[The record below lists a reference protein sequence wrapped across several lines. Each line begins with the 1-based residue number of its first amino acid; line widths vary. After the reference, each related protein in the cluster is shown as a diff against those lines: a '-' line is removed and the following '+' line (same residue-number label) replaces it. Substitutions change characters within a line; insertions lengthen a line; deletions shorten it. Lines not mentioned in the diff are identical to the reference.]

1 MSISIRQCSLGVAIV
16 VMTACNIPA
25 SMAQGAAA
33 FPSRTVTLV
42 SPYPPGGGADGDGR
56 VWSQKLTEI
65 WGKPVVVDYKA
76 GGGSTIGT
84 NYVVKAPP
92 DGHTLLLITAGF
104 TVTAVMHPDLPYDP
118 VKDLA
123 PVSLTHKR
131 AALFVAHPSMPF
143 KTFPEFVAHAKANPE
158 KLNFGTTGAGSIY
171 HLLGAWLNNSAG
183 IKTTLVHYK
192 GSGPMLVDIVAGRT
206 QVAPTTF
213 LTGWPFVASGK
224 LRALATISMER
235 SHIAP
240 DLKTVAEQGI
250 ADFDYSS
257 WGGILAPAGV
267 PAPILDKI
275 SGQFAAFA
283 KDPATIEQYKKT
295 GAILVGNS
303 PAEFRKYIVTEITR
317 WGRLM
322 KENGIQPG
330 TDG

>member
-1 MSISIRQCSLGVAIV
+1 MGISMRQCSLGMAV
-16 VMTACNIPA
+16 VLMAASHIPA
-25 SMAQGAAA
+25 VMAQGAAN
-33 FPSRTVTLV
+33 FPSRAVTLV

-56 VWSQKLTEI
+56 VWSRKLTEI
-65 WGKPVVVDYKA
+65 WGKPVVIDYKT

-84 NYVVKAPP
+84 NYVVKAQP

-104 TVTAVMHPDLPYDP
+104 TVTAVMHPNLPYDP

-123 PVSLTHKR
+123 AVSLTHKR
-131 AALFVAHPSMPF
+131 GALFVAHPSMPF
-143 KTFPEFVAHAKANPE
+143 KTFPEFVAYAKANPD

-171 HLLGAWLNNSAG
+171 HLLGAWLNSSAG

-224 LRALATISMER
+224 LRALATISLER

-267 PAPILDKI
+267 PAPILEKI

-283 KDPATIEQYKKT
+283 KDPAMIEAAKKS
-295 GAILVGNS
+295 GAILIGNS
-303 PAEFRKYIVTEITR
+303 PAEFRKYIATEINR
-317 WGRLM
+317 WGRLI